1 MVWRLIAD
9 EAFVELVVQASVPP
23 WDKPPVV
30 RECSLSVVYRRRLVD
45 LDVDGERVVGCVEE
59 VSAPGCW
66 SR

>member
-1 MVWRLIAD
+1 MVWRLVAG
-9 EAFVELVVQASVPP
+9 EAFVELAVQASVPS

-30 RECSLSVVYRRRLVD
+30 WEFSLSVVCSKRLID

-59 VSAPGCW
+59 VGAPGCW